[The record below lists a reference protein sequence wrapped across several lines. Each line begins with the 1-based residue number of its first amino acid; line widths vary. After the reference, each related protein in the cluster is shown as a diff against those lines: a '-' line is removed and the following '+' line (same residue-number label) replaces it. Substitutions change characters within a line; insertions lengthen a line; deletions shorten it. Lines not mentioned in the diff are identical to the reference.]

1 MTMNRSSM
9 EERVAFLSH
18 CNLRSHR
25 RSNRPGAWL
34 TFEERRERTSSRKWA
49 CLILP
54 VHTKMG
60 GQGSK
65 DFKADCSNVLIG
77 HEDTVT
83 CCVFSP
89 NEKLLAT
96 CSTDRRVIVW
106 DFRKNRAVYTLEQHK
121 APVTSCCF
129 SANSRILI
137 SSGLDKMLAVWD
149 MEKGVLMR
157 KYGGHEGGVLFCV
170 YAPGSD
176 FLFATACEVSLQHA
190 WWLHV
195 VQCKSVRECACVRHV

>member
-1 MTMNRSSM
+1 
-9 EERVAFLSH
+9 
-18 CNLRSHR
+18 
-25 RSNRPGAWL
+25 
-34 TFEERRERTSSRKWA
+34 
-49 CLILP
+49 
-54 VHTKMG
+54 MG

-65 DFKADCSNVLIG
+65 DFKAECSNVLIR

-83 CCVFSP
+83 CCAFSP

-96 CSTDRRVIVW
+96 CSTDRKVIVW
-106 DFRKNRAVYTLEQHK
+106 DFRKNRDIYVLLQHK

-137 SSGLDKMLAVWD
+137 SSGMDKLLAVWD

-157 KYGGHEGGVLFCV
+157 KYGAHEAGILFCV

-176 FLFATACEVSLQHA
+176 FLFATAGEVSVQSEWMNDCCLYVSLQNEWGMPVSGRCNSSGVLLDAFPVHNH
-190 WWLHV
+190 L
-195 VQCKSVRECACVRHV
+195 

>member
-1 MTMNRSSM
+1 
-9 EERVAFLSH
+9 
-18 CNLRSHR
+18 
-25 RSNRPGAWL
+25 
-34 TFEERRERTSSRKWA
+34 
-49 CLILP
+49 
-54 VHTKMG
+54 MG

-65 DFKADCSNVLIG
+65 DFKANCSNVLIG
-77 HEDTVT
+77 HVDTVT

-106 DFRKNRAVYTLEQHK
+106 DFRKNRAVYFLEQHK
-121 APVTSCCF
+121 GPVTSCCF

-157 KYGGHEGGVLFCV
+157 KYGGHEDGILFCV

-176 FLFATACEVSLQHA
+176 FVFATACQVSLQQDGCM
-190 WWLHV
+190 LQRS
-195 VQCKSVRECACVRHV
+195 VQVCKGCACLGHVFNVLVSESTDLPVRVEGSTSILFSWLPAADPFTHTRNHWQLMLQL